1 MFLCPH
7 RLLRKL
13 VKMYASAKR
22 HTLRLK
28 RKKVKEKLNPFLCT
42 NSVEVSIMVSADIVS
57 LYCSISHDAGLEDL
71 TLIWVVV
78 GGNFTPRPCWFSL
91 NNSEMV
97 TALTLQRSVT
107 LEAFVILNL
116 LQSPDTVQDLDGGIS
131 GFLVNPL

>member
-1 MFLCPH
+1 
-7 RLLRKL
+7 
-13 VKMYASAKR
+13 MYASAKR

-116 LQSPDTVQDLDGGIS
+116 LQSADTVQDLDGGIS